1 MMEAVSQWFRC
12 CLSIK
17 FFIHLVVSCG
27 SWPTAISIARRSDDH
42 ARTRHQ
48 TPPLIK
54 SHLSHTSEGPFTLG
68 APTTSWS
75 EWPKICLAVVVA
87 LLYVENSMDQLFLI
101 HKKESFGTV
110 PTIHLW
116 GQFPPKVSVCMSTC
130 VMKFVELGN
139 THNQLF
145 LLVFIH
151 CVVELSRAVCFVSV
165 GRATVRRS
173 SQSLTK
179 FNPVK
184 RWPLHARV
192 LLPAHLLFK
201 TVIEWRKQ

>member
-110 PTIHLW
+110 PTSEHLCC
-116 GQFPPKVSVCMSTC
+116 FLPKSQYACQLVSWSLLNS
-130 VMKFVELGN
+130 E
-139 THNQLF
+139 THTINFSSLFSFIVWLNLVGLFASF
-145 LLVFIH
+145 LLV
-151 CVVELSRAVCFVSV
+151 
-165 GRATVRRS
+165 VRRYVAA
-173 SQSLTK
+173 
-179 FNPVK
+179 VK
-184 RWPLHARV
+184 V
-192 LLPAHLLFK
+192 
-201 TVIEWRKQ
+201 